1 MSAAEKLLLR
11 FPHFRHQ
18 RMRLHSLSRI
28 RIGISSC
35 LLGQSVRYDGG
46 HRHNETIVAT
56 FGKDFDLVPF
66 CPEMA
71 IGLGVP
77 RAPIRLVQDTHGTR
91 ACGIADP
98 ALDVTDRLA
107 AYAEKV
113 AAELC
118 NVSGYIFKAGSPSC
132 GMQDVPVFGAEGV
145 PVAAGAG
152 IYAATLMALLPGLP
166 VEDEGRLTDPVI
178 RENFI
183 ERVLVYHH
191 SR

>member
-11 FPHFRHQ
+11 FPHFRHPW
-18 RMRLHSLSRI
+18 RSRI

-35 LLGQSVRYDGG
+35 LLGQRVRYDGG
-46 HRHNETIVAT
+46 HRHNETVVAT

-77 RAPIRLVQDTHGTR
+77 RAPIRLVQDTLGTR
-91 ACGIADP
+91 ARGVADP
-98 ALDVTDRLA
+98 VLDVTHRLA

-132 GMQDVPVFGAEGV
+132 GVQDVPVFGAEGV

-152 IYAATLMALLPGLP
+152 IYAATLMALLPELP
-166 VEDEGRLTDPVI
+166 FEDEGRLADPVL

-183 ERVLVYHH
+183 ERVLGYH
-191 SR
+191 RAR

>member
-1 MSAAEKLLLR
+1 MST
-11 FPHFRHQ
+11 
-18 RMRLHSLSRI
+18 RI

-35 LLGQSVRYDGG
+35 LLGESVRYDGG

-56 FGKDFDLVPF
+56 LGKNFDLVPF

-77 RAPIRLVQDTHGTR
+77 RAPIRLVQNTLGTR
-91 ACGIADP
+91 ARGIADP
-98 ALDVTDRLA
+98 ALDVTHRLA

-132 GMQDVPVFGAEGV
+132 GMQDVPVFGAGGV

-183 ERVLVYHH
+183 ERVLVYHR